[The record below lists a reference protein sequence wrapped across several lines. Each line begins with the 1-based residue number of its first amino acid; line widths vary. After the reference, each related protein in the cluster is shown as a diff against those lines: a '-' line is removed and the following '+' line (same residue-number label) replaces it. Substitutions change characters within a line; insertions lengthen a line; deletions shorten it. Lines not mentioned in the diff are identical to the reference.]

1 MKFVVVQPDPA
12 LLRTFVATV
21 ESGSFTAAA
30 ARVHRTQS
38 AVSMQIRKLEEMVG
52 CPLFER
58 TTRKVALT
66 SIGEAFYDR
75 ARDILRAYGD
85 IDRIFDTRSTDAEIA
100 LGLPDDLA
108 DTYLAKILQRCLE
121 RFPHLHVKVSCEPS
135 KRLLS
140 RIGDGSLDLAVVLEG
155 EGRASGIVLKRES
168 PVWACLRSSE
178 VHSHP
183 VVPLAIFHSGD
194 IFRRHAMTQLER
206 MGRRGRIV
214 ISSPSF
220 AGIKAAVRSQ
230 AAVAV
235 LFERNVEQNWRILDA
250 KAGFPALG
258 EIETLLI
265 EGTTAS
271 GVAPAITDIICQV
284 WSDADA
290 SARL

>member
-1 MKFVVVQPDPA
+1 MVVMPDPA

-30 ARVHRTQS
+30 SRVHRTQS
-38 AVSMQIRKLEEMVG
+38 AVSMQIRKLEEIVG

-58 TTRKVALT
+58 TTRKMVLT
-66 SIGEAFYDR
+66 SPGEAFYDR
-75 ARDILRAYGD
+75 ARHILRAYED
-85 IDRIFDTRSTDAEIA
+85 IDSMFDTRSANAEIA

-108 DTYLAKILQRCLE
+108 DTYLPRILRRCLE

-140 RIGDGSLDLAVVLEG
+140 RISDGSLDLAIVLEG
-155 EGRASGIVLKRES
+155 EGRASGIVLRRES
-168 PVWACLRSSE
+168 PVWACLRSSD
-178 VHSHP
+178 VHTRA

-194 IFRRHAMTQLER
+194 IFRRHAIMKLER

-235 LFERNVEQNWRILDA
+235 LFERNVEQSWRILDA
-250 KAGFPALG
+250 KAGFPELG
-258 EIETLLI
+258 EIETLLV
-265 EGTTAS
+265 EGSNANDA
-271 GVAPAITDIICQV
+271 VPAVTDIICQV

-290 SARL
+290 ASRS